1 LMENCDCECKGIE
14 KYTPIRIYNPA
25 GLSSISYRVGSHG
38 RFKAQ
43 MVSEISSKPALSRL
57 TTRSDNDLS
66 IALLDSWATI
76 ADVLT
81 FYQERIA
88 NEGFLTTATERRSVL
103 ELARSIGYELRP
115 GVAAGTYLAFKMDES
130 KGSPEKITI
139 QAGLKVQS
147 IPGKDETS
155 QVFETSED
163 IEARQ
168 EWNQIKPRQL
178 QKQDA
183 AMALRRGQAI
193 FKGTATKLRP
203 GDGLLFIVGGRP
215 IIGGRPK
222 AFRIAK
228 EVEIDAEKQLTKV
241 AFDAMSDVENGDPK
255 PPIDFIGKGAV
266 IDSGSNFTS
275 DDLKEILAKKTW
287 TESELEAKAQLEGW
301 SLDVIIDAIN
311 SLVGKEEETAN
322 GVYVLRIKSGVFGQT
337 APAWSSL
344 PPEMRYPYKFPRPA
358 ASSGVVGGPGGVVGT
373 TNPPDP
379 IPPPYPLDWDTN
391 GTPVNKNSRGIFYDE
406 VNHNLIYLD
415 NTYPSIQPE
424 SWVVLKQESLQSS
437 AFKISATK
445 EDSLTE
451 FALSGKATGL
461 ILDKAFKWVDT
472 ESGVEGTIETTEQL
486 SNFKFRKTTVY
497 SQPEKLILA
506 DVPVDHHELAPG
518 QEPGQEIV
526 LEKMVGWM
534 HEGQSLM
541 IEGELASQPGIT
553 KREIASIDTIV
564 HNLETDLLTT
574 IKLPSLSPLKYAYK
588 LDTVTINA
596 NVAKATHGET
606 KEEAIGSGDP
616 AQRFQS
622 FELKQNPLTFVPDSS
637 PSGAK
642 STLEVRI
649 DKVKWWEAASFEDL
663 SESDMAY
670 ITRTS
675 NDAKTSIIL
684 GDGLNGRLPP
694 TSTENIR
701 AKYRVGIGTNGLLDA
716 DKLTLLMKRP
726 LGIKSVTNP
735 IATTG
740 AADPEELGEARKNAP
755 RTALTLDRIVS
766 LKDFADFAQ
775 GFAGVGKAT
784 SYEIEFGGGPVV
796 LVAIASSEGNT
807 VGNKDELYIK
817 LDLAIAKY
825 KDPTTTFL
833 LRSYQKMAFNVR
845 AKILVSVDM
854 EFEAVKQDVEE
865 ALKAAFSFEKR
876 DFGQAVT
883 LSEVM
888 SLIQGVEGVEA
899 VDIESLYQ
907 HDPLS
912 TSEPKEPEPIIP
924 AIAVEQQDGV
934 KIPSLLLINEQ
945 EIAVEEMP
953 A

>member
-1 LMENCDCECKGIE
+1 MEICDCECKGAE
-14 KYTPIRIYNPA
+14 KYTPVRIYNPA

-43 MVSEISSKPALSRL
+43 MVSEISSEPALSRL

-115 GVAAGTYLAFKMDES
+115 GVAAGTYLAFKLDES
-130 KGSPEKITI
+130 KGSPKKIAI
-139 QAGLKVQS
+139 EAGLKVQS
-147 IPGKDETS
+147 IPGKDETP

-168 EWNQIKPRQL
+168 EWNQIKPRQV

-183 AMALRRGQAI
+183 AMALRLGQAV
-193 FKGTATKLRP
+193 FKGTATKIRP
-203 GDGLLFIVGGRP
+203 GDGLLFIVGGS
-215 IIGGRPK
+215 PK

-228 EVEIDAEKQLTKV
+228 GVEIDAEKQLTKV
-241 AFDAMSDVENGDPK
+241 AFDAMIDAVSDDPK
-255 PPIDFIGKGAV
+255 PPITFIGEGAI
-266 IDSGSNFTS
+266 IDAESNFTS
-275 DDLKEILAKKTW
+275 DDLKEILQAKETW

-311 SLVGKEEETAN
+311 SLAGKEEETLN
-322 GVYVLRIKSGVFGQT
+322 GVYALRIKSGVFGQT

-344 PPEMRYPYKFPRPA
+344 PPEMRYPYKFPRP
-358 ASSGVVGGPGGVVGT
+358 SDSRGVIGGPGGVIGA

-379 IPPPYPLDWDTN
+379 VPPPYPHDWDKD
-391 GTPVNKNSRGIFYDE
+391 GTPVNKNSQGNPYEVDE
-406 VNHNLIYLD
+406 NLIYLD
-415 NTYPSIQPE
+415 NTYPSVPPE
-424 SWVVLKQESLQSS
+424 SWVVLKQGSLQSS
-437 AFKISATK
+437 AFRISATR

-461 ILDKAFKWVDT
+461 ILDKDFKDFKWVDA
-472 ESGVEGTIETTEQL
+472 ESGVEGNTETTASAQL
-486 SNFKFRKTTVY
+486 ANFDFRKTTVY

-506 DVPVDHHELAPG
+506 EVPVGHELVPG
-518 QEPGQEIV
+518 PKIV

-541 IEGELASQPGIT
+541 IEGELASQPGII

-564 HNLETDLLTT
+564 HNLKTDLLTT
-574 IKLPSLSPLKYAYK
+574 INLPSSSPLKYTYR
-588 LDTVTINA
+588 LDTVTLNA

-616 AQRFQS
+616 TQRFQS
-622 FELKQNPLTFVPDSS
+622 FQLKQSPLTFVPDSS
-637 PSGAK
+637 PKGAK

-649 DKVKWWEAASFEDL
+649 DKVKWWETTSFENL

-675 NDAKTSIIL
+675 NEAKTSIIL
-684 GDGLNGRLPP
+684 GDGINGRLPP
-694 TSTENIR
+694 SGIENIR
-701 AKYRVGIGTNGLLDA
+701 AKYRVGIGTDGLLDA
-716 DKLTLLMKRP
+716 EKLTLLMKRP
-726 LGIKSVTNP
+726 LGVKSVTNP

-740 AADPEELGEARKNAP
+740 AADPEELGDARKNAP

-784 SYEIEFGGGPVV
+784 SYEIEFGGGRVV

-807 VGNKDELYIK
+807 VDTTDELYTK
-817 LDLAIAKY
+817 LHEAIEKQ

-833 LRSYQKMAFNVR
+833 LKSYHKMGFNVR

-854 EFEAVKQDVEE
+854 EFEDVKQDVEE

-888 SLIQGVEGVEA
+888 SLIQSVEGVKA
-899 VDIESLYQ
+899 VDIDSL
-907 HDPLS
+907 HDSNS
-912 TSEPKEPEPIIP
+912 TSEPEEPEPIIP
-924 AIAVEQQDGV
+924 ASAFEQDGV
-934 KIPSLLLINEQ
+934 KIPSLLVINGQ
-945 EIAVEEMP
+945 EIDVEKMP
-953 A
+953 T